1 MISPDNFS
9 STPPQFQVIHHA
21 FDGIRTFAHILDEE
35 DRTFGRNIVWCSAET
50 VEHSHVAASQD
61 AFWPVP
67 DDSTYGGGIY
77 IRAVY
82 RKECRGDIMNMD
94 PPLLL
99 QRDGVPWEHGVRQNH
114 CIEISCGAQ

>member
-1 MISPDNFS
+1 MVFR
-9 STPPQFQVIHHA
+9 
-21 FDGIRTFAHILDEE
+21 G
-35 DRTFGRNIVWCSAET
+35 DRGTQPCCRLAGCL
-50 VEHSHVAASQD
+50 
-61 AFWPVP
+61 WPVP